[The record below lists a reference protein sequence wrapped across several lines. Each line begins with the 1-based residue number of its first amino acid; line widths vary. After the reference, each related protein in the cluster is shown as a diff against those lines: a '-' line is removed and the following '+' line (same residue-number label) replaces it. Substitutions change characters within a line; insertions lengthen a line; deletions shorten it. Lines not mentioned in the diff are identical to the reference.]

1 MRTIG
6 IDELTWKK
14 GHSYGTIFVDLGKR
28 QVVQLLADR
37 AVKTTKAWLRTHP
50 EIEIISRDRGKLFRE
65 AATNGAPQAQQVA
78 D

>member
-1 MRTIG
+1 M
-6 IDELTWKK
+6 
-14 GHSYGTIFVDLGKR
+14 
-28 QVVQLLADR
+28 QLLADR